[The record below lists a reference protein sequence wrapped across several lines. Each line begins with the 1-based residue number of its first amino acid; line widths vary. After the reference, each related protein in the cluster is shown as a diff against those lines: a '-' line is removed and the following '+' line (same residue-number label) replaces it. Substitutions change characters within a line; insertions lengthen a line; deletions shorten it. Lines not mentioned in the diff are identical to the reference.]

1 MKFSTLAI
9 LFTQLALLGACSKHK
24 DDHAGHS
31 HAEPK
36 TDGTTTT
43 NNHHSGKVIDLGTAT
58 AGPFQ
63 LATTRDDG
71 TIEAGGD
78 APIDVRVTGG
88 AVKVVRFWIG
98 LETAVGSVKA
108 LASIEDPAEPNRWH
122 THAEVPNPIPD
133 AAKLWVEVEAEG
145 GAKHVAG
152 FDLKR

>member
-1 MKFSTLAI
+1 MKHSILAI
-9 LFTQLALLGACSKHK
+9 LVTHLALLGACSKHK

-31 HAEPK
+31 HAETK
-36 TDGTTTT
+36 TDATAPA
-43 NNHHSGKVIDLGTAT
+43 NDHHGGKVIDLGAAP

-71 TIEAGGD
+71 LIAAGGD

-88 AVKVVRFWIG
+88 AVKAVRFWIG
-98 LETAVGSVKA
+98 LESAVGSVKA
-108 LASIEDPAEPNRWH
+108 LAAIEDPAEPNRWH

-133 AAKLWVEVEAEG
+133 GTKLWVEVEAED
-145 GAKHVAG
+145 GAKHLAG